1 MIEQLAA
8 VIYGIFTLL
17 IAVILASM
25 QHSVVGM
32 ALAFA
37 ASGLT
42 YLFQWL
48 VIARPDFDKPIVL
61 LGFPFLIWLVTILS
75 ALASTAGL

>member
-1 MIEQLAA
+1 MIEQLA
-8 VIYGIFTLL
+8 VVVYGIFTLL

-37 ASGLT
+37 TSGMT

-48 VIARPDFDKPIVL
+48 VIVRPDFDKPL
-61 LGFPFLIWLVTILS
+61 FTAGFPALIWLTTILS